1 MHLLHIGGL
10 ELAIPNQRRMQPLT
24 RLLSTDLEFIN
35 GDESES
41 SDGEQFLQQLQLD
54 KRKTKIR
61 SRVNEQ
67 VKPMGKC

>member
-1 MHLLHIGGL
+1 
-10 ELAIPNQRRMQPLT
+10 MQPLT
-24 RLLSTDLEFIN
+24 RLLSTDLEFIS

-61 SRVNEQ
+61 SRVNEK

>member
-1 MHLLHIGGL
+1 
-10 ELAIPNQRRMQPLT
+10 MQPLT
-24 RLLSTDLEFIN
+24 RLLSTDLEFIS